1 MKLTRFPQGSY
12 KRESRKTSTKLH
24 KDFFFP
30 KFRPYIFTENVDF
43 LQLTLKKEILLYLCK
58 KKSMLYREKIY
69 ELVEPRKGK
78 FFSQVYDCIM
88 LIAIIIGT
96 APLLFRVQHP
106 IFWYFD
112 VFSGACYI
120 VDYLL
125 RWTIS
130 DFHSNKP
137 KWVAFLT
144 YPFTPIAI
152 IDLLSILPTI
162 NLLQPVFKLTRIS
175 RLFKILRFI
184 KIVHYFEP
192 LEIFVTV
199 VKKQRKLLL
208 AVLSLAFFDIFITA
222 IIMFQTEK
230 EIDPVT
236 GEYIFKTF
244 FDAFYWA
251 ACTLTTVGY
260 GDLYPV
266 SNLGRTISIF
276 SSLLGIA
283 VIALPSSIIT
293 AGYIEELRKHVDKSE
308 ISDDIHGKAAV
319 QVESP

>member
-1 MKLTRFPQGSY
+1 MF
-12 KRESRKTSTKLH
+12 
-24 KDFFFP
+24 
-30 KFRPYIFTENVDF
+30 
-43 LQLTLKKEILLYLCK
+43 
-58 KKSMLYREKIY
+58 YRERICD
-69 ELVEPRKGK
+69 LVEPRKGK
-78 FFSQVYDCIM
+78 FFSRVYDFIM
-88 LIAIIIGT
+88 LMAIIIGT
-96 APLLFRVQHP
+96 APLLFRVQYP

-120 VDYLL
+120 IDYLL
-125 RWTIS
+125 RWMTC
-130 DFHSNKP
+130 DFRSKKNK
-137 KWVAFLT
+137 WIAFLT
-144 YPFTPIAI
+144 YPITPLAI

-208 AVLSLAFFDIFITA
+208 AVLTLAFFDIFITA
-222 IIMFQTEK
+222 IIMFQTER

-236 GEYIFKTF
+236 GKYIFESF

-266 SNLGRTISIF
+266 SDIGRAISIF

-308 ISDDIHGKAAV
+308 INSGFHGNYRMCEK
-319 QVESP
+319 S